1 MTSQRFC
8 KLLTFF
14 FFLSSMLFWKV
25 IFSKPMRLA
34 KNFGIWQKSKVGHC
48 QQSKFVRNWV
58 VFFRFQLLRKSYQN
72 NWKFWHLSKILV
84 YFWHFWHSTVYVDI
98 CLEKIQKNGQNSN
111 QIGQKWLKKGWKIMK
126 IIPGVSTIN
135 FWQSTFGISVCVENV
150 PKYLTFDYWLSRYIF
165 PKLLKKSKLLPE
177 RMGLNDVKNDVTV
190 FDVLLNMMYPP
201 HCYCLQWAMFPCT
214 MLSSFPI

>member
-48 QQSKFVRNWV
+48 KQSKFVRNWV
-58 VFFRFQLLRKSYQN
+58 VFFRFQLSRKSYQN
-72 NWKFWHLSKILV
+72 NWKFWHLSKIPV
-84 YFWHFWHSTVYVDI
+84 YIWHFRHSTVYVNI
-98 CLEKIQKNGQNSN
+98 CLKRIQQNGQNSN
-111 QIGQKWLKKGWKIMK
+111 QIGQKWLKKGLKLTK

-135 FWQSTFGISVCVENV
+135 FLTVNFWYFGMCQKCTQIFNFRLLAFPVH
-150 PKYLTFDYWLSRYIF
+150 F
-165 PKLLKKSKLLPE
+165 PKITQKTETLTGTH
-177 RMGLNDVKNDVTV
+177 GLN
-190 FDVLLNMMYPP
+190 L
-201 HCYCLQWAMFPCT
+201 
-214 MLSSFPI
+214 